1 MPGPP
6 QSLSTAHVP
15 ILGPTLRII
24 ASDSSNGG
32 RSTIICQIDVNF
44 PTRTPVCHLPVHPGK
59 IQANSGQTPGKLR
72 ANCGQ
77 TTGGWPSA
85 TKAGESDDNGKAAAQ
100 QHPGAQ

>member
-24 ASDSSNGG
+24 ASDSSNVA
-32 RSTIICQIDVNF
+32 RPSSVKLTSIFPLARRFVIC
-44 PTRTPVCHLPVHPGK
+44 LY
-59 IQANSGQTPGKLR
+59 IQAKSRQTPGKLR

-77 TTGGWPSA
+77 TAGKLRANNRRLAVSHEGW
-85 TKAGESDDNGKAAAQ
+85 
-100 QHPGAQ
+100 